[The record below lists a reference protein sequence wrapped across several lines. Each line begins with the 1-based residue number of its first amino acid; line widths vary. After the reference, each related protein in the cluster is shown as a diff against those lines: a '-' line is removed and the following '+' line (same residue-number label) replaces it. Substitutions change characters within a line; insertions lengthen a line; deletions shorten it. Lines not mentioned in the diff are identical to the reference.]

1 MQSLRLLAVLLNPN
15 LHYHYPLA
23 TQMHAQVWEML
34 LWTSWNIAPCLVSS
48 HAHLSSPS
56 CIEQFRFKKK
66 KNKNHYPMLQMV
78 ILKELLLRFPPPSP
92 RGHTLGAE
100 TTREKYGMFA
110 SVWACSPPEG
120 AGHAAMRSWVPDQ
133 HGLAGWPAQ
142 MWEQNV
148 PLSEL
153 GEMDRPN
160 YFLFRASSPKS
171 AWL

>member
-56 CIEQFRFKKK
+56 CTEQFRLKKTNKKK
-66 KNKNHYPMLQMV
+66 KQNKTKKHYPMLQMV

-100 TTREKYGMFA
+100 TTREKCGMFA

-120 AGHAAMRSWVPDQ
+120 AGHTAMRSVGAWSTW
-133 HGLAGWPAQ
+133 AGWLTSPDVRTKCASL
-142 MWEQNV
+142 WVGGDGPTE
-148 PLSEL
+148 P
-153 GEMDRPN
+153 
-160 YFLFRASSPKS
+160 FLVI
-171 AWL
+171 